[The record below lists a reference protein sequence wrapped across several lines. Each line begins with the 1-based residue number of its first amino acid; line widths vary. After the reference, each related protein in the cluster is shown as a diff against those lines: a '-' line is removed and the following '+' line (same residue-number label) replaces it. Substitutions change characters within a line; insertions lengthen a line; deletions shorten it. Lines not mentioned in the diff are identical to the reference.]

1 MPAQTDL
8 TDIPNR
14 FADVLLTQASLLEMV
29 LCGMLFALGWY
40 IHYEGKSAKGERK
53 LNQEKFESLII
64 RTQDSTVKM
73 ASDISNVSA
82 RLDNIERELES
93 QKDFIFMKPSY
104 WSVYHSWIH
113 YARVVGGGGV
123 CVCVV

>member
-1 MPAQTDL
+1 MDHHMPQTDL

-29 LCGMLFALGWY
+29 LCGMLVALGWY
-40 IHYEGKSAKGERK
+40 IHYEGKSAKGERH

-64 RTQDSTVKM
+64 RTQDATVKM

-93 QKDFIFMKPSY
+93 QKDFIFANLRTK
-104 WSVYHSWIH
+104 
-113 YARVVGGGGV
+113 
-123 CVCVV
+123 